1 MYVSSYNYGRD
12 RYLHTQQTTQFR
24 SWWTPL
30 MRIQGGWCRITNS
43 PHPGDWLGSGS
54 MGSFNADDWSVI
66 SCCDLGCSLTRVTKS
81 YLLALGTTPISSYL
95 TKQYLLSQPDRYPQA
110 ILYWYY
116 YEIAVY
122 GSSGSVRSG
131 SEKPNRAIAFTP
143 SDKVTYPYRTSEYCT
158 CGSKRSRY
166 LYVIVTACEEPR
178 FRTVKTPSYLHT
190 AFK

>member
-81 YLLALGTTPISSYL
+81 YLLALGTTPISSYFTKHWTKFL
-95 TKQYLLSQPDRYPQA
+95 THQTGNYLVTCLVSKMSRMQKWQMSLRTTVSYIGTRFPVGMWLPWYPGG
-110 ILYWYY
+110 
-116 YEIAVY
+116 VV
-122 GSSGSVRSG
+122 S
-131 SEKPNRAIAFTP
+131 
-143 SDKVTYPYRTSEYCT
+143 
-158 CGSKRSRY
+158 
-166 LYVIVTACEEPR
+166 
-178 FRTVKTPSYLHT
+178 
-190 AFK
+190 